1 MKNFLNVRTTGLIVL
16 ALVFTLFTLSC
27 RRASEKTGEKLMEK
41 ALENA
46 TGNKADVDLSSGKAV
61 IETGEGRMEVDSN
74 AKSWPDEIPGDIPE
88 FTYGKVVAV
97 TTSTMDGSKSWN
109 VVFENVEDGF
119 LDKYDAKLKGKGFE
133 TVTMKMGD
141 KGGSIQAEN
150 NKFTVFLMGG
160 EGKIS
165 IGVSEKKQE

>member
-1 MKNFLNVRTTGLIVL
+1 MKNFLNVKTTGLIAL

-61 IETGEGRMEVDSN
+61 IETGEGRMEVNSN

-119 LDKYDAKLKGKGFE
+119 LDKYDAKLKEKGFE